1 MTNIAINACT
11 GRMGQQLLFAVD
23 REASLKLVAPLL
35 RKGHKWAG
43 EPVNSQFPH
52 IHSSA
57 SLVDDLDNVSEPIDV
72 LIDFSLPE
80 FSILTAEMCAQRKIP
95 MVIGTTGFS
104 YQQKKKIE
112 SIAHD
117 IPVVMAPNMSVGVN
131 LTLKLVELT
140 AKLIGDD
147 SDIEIIEAHHRF
159 KKDSPSGT
167 ALRLGEAVADG
178 LGKVFSEIAA
188 FDRCG
193 KDAVRRQGSVGFSAI
208 RAGNIVGEHTALFA
222 MANEEIEITH
232 KARDRQTFA
241 EGALR
246 AAVWVSKQSAGR
258 YDMADVLGL
267 NELFVGKNSKA

>member
-11 GRMGQQLLFAVD
+11 GRMGQQLLYAVD
-23 REASLKLVAPLL
+23 RDPELNLVAPLL
-35 RKGHKWAG
+35 RAGHKWVG
-43 EPVNSQFPH
+43 EPVSQQFPH
-52 IHSSA
+52 IHTDA
-57 SLVDDLDNVSEPIDV
+57 TLIDDLSKIEQRVDV

-80 FSILTAEMCAQRKIP
+80 FSLQTAEMCAHRKLP
-95 MVIGTTGFS
+95 LVIGTTGFS
-104 YQQKKKIE
+104 YQQKQRIE
-112 SIAHD
+112 SIAQD

-131 LTLKLVELT
+131 LTLKLLELT
-140 AKLIGDD
+140 ARLIGDE

-167 ALRLGEAVADG
+167 ALRMGEAVAEGMD
-178 LGKVFSEIAA
+178 KVFSEIAA

-193 KDAVRRQGSVGFSAI
+193 KDAVRKPGSVGFAAI

-246 AAVWVSKQSAGR
+246 AAVWVAQQPAGR
-258 YDMADVLGL
+258 YDMYDVLGL
-267 NELFVGKNSKA
+267 KDLVVAKAR